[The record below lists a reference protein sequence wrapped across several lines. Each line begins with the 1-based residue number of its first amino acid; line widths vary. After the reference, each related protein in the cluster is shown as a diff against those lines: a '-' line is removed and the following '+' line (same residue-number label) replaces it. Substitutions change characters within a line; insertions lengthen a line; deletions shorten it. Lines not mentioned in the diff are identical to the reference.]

1 MDLDMDVNILLSVVN
16 TKLRNHY
23 DNLEDL
29 CKTENIVENDVRKKL
44 QNAGYTYD
52 ETHNQFILTDS

>member
-1 MDLDMDVNILLSVVN
+1 MDLNMDVNMLLSVVN

-23 DNLEDL
+23 DNVEDL
-29 CKTENIVENDVRKKL
+29 CKTENIDEEDLRKKL

-52 ETHNQFILTDS
+52 SAHNQFTLTKN